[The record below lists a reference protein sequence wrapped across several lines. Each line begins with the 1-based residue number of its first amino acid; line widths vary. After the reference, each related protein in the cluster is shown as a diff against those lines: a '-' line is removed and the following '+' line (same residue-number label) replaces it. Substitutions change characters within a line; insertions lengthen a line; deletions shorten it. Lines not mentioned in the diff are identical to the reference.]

1 MGGCIALQEA
11 GLSIPEDI
19 SVMGYDGIYLS
30 RVMKP
35 QLVTW
40 QQNTRMLGRMAADK
54 LVQMIEHPRVTL
66 AEQIPVTGK
75 LLEGGAQHRMN
86 GLDLVPGELEP

>member
-75 LLEGGAQHRMN
+75 LLEGGSVR
-86 GLDLVPGELEP
+86 GIE